1 MKTTIDRLKMTA
13 PELADKDET
22 SLQLWIDDAY
32 SDVQLAKF
40 PEALEERANRYLAAF
55 YGHLNERSGKQIQ
68 TQTVSS
74 LSMTYFESE
83 GNNDPYWLEYK
94 RLLDEYTNAGGKN
107 RVIFY

>member
-13 PELADKDET
+13 PELADKDDRI
-22 SLQLWIDDAY
+22 LQLWIDDAY

-55 YGHLNERSGKQIQ
+55 YGHRSEYAGSQIQ
-68 TQTVSS
+68 VKKVSS
-74 LSMTYFESE
+74 LQYTYFSPADLQ
-83 GNNDPYWLEYK
+83 DPYWLVYK
-94 RLLDEYTNAGGKN
+94 KMLDDYTSAGGKN